1 MNISE
6 KQLRNILLIIHLLA
20 AAVLGNFLYSP
31 WGSDPTFRMIMQI
44 VIFPIFVLTGLWL
57 WQMPR
62 IRRFLKGK

>member
-20 AAVLGNFLYSP
+20 AVVLGNFLYSP
-31 WGSDPTFRMIMQI
+31 WGSDPTFRMLMQI
-44 VIFPIFVLTGLWL
+44 VIFPIFALTGLWL